1 MHVET
6 PGIIDKTY
14 GESFKK
20 YHKLTLSSL
29 RTLGFGDHGVMEER
43 INREVDSLVA
53 EFQRHRSEPINPL
66 SIVNGSVVNV
76 IASIL
81 FGRRFELSDPA
92 LNELVS
98 NVNNFSRSVMKLFF
112 LTLFPI
118 FRFIPMFR
126 RHLFEALKIHDW
138 ILDFGRR
145 NIDAALST
153 VAEQSFVTCFA
164 NAEGRDKFDREE
176 LVYIV
181 RDLIVAGSETSST
194 MIMWAIVLLAEHCDV
209 QKRLQEEIDS
219 VIGLSAE
226 DDPRDGTSGRRR
238 LPSLAD
244 RPRLPFV
251 EATILELMRYQ
262 TITPLSLP
270 RETIGEGEIQGYKIP
285 TGTMVMIT
293 KLYHD
298 ILTI

>member
-1 MHVET
+1 M
-6 PGIIDKTY
+6 DKTY

-29 RTLGFGDHGVMEER
+29 RTLGFGDHGVMEDR
-43 INREVDSLVA
+43 INREVESLVA
-53 EFQRHRSEPINPL
+53 EFQRYRSEPINPL
-66 SIVNGSVVNV
+66 TIVNGSVVNV

-98 NVNNFSRSVMKLFF
+98 NINNFSRSLMKVFF

-126 RHLFEALKIHDW
+126 RHLFEALKLHEW
-138 ILDFGRR
+138 VLDFARR
-145 NIDAALST
+145 NIDAALSNDT
-153 VAEQSFVTCFA
+153 EQSFVTCFA

-176 LVYIV
+176 LVYIL

-194 MIMWAIVLLAEHCDV
+194 MVMWAIALLAEHRDV
-209 QKRLQEEIDS
+209 QKRLQDEIDS
-219 VIGLSAE
+219 VIGVSTE
-226 DDPRDGTSGRRR
+226 DEPRNDTSGRR

-244 RPRLPFV
+244 RSRLPFV
-251 EATILELMRYQ
+251 EATILEMMRYQ
-262 TITPLSLP
+262 TITPLSIP

-285 TGTMVMIT
+285 TGTMVIIS
-293 KLYHD
+293 KFYRDVLSR
-298 ILTI
+298 